1 MNPLNAFVQLRVA
14 VAFLGEKHAA
24 GWWESEFLCET
35 GIRYLAFAFPRTP
48 ILSAVQGATEAARRV
63 HDERIGKR
71 GAIHL
76 FRLPYE
82 AELMVFERL
91 RENEKMA
98 VAPVATVPE
107 GRDDALARLHDL
119 APAIENGQEG
129 AVFIGTGNPI
139 SDMTVVRRMA
149 ALYLG
154 AFESNRRVFPFFES
168 PP

>member
-1 MNPLNAFVQLRVA
+1 MNPLDAFVQLRVA
-14 VAFLGEKHAA
+14 VAFLGEKHAT

-35 GIRYLAFAFPRTP
+35 RIRYLAFAFPRTP

-91 RENEKMA
+91 RENEKQA
-98 VAPVATVPE
+98 VARVVAVPE

-119 APAIENGQEG
+119 APAPENGQEG
-129 AVFIGTGNPI
+129 AIFIGTENPI
-139 SDMTVVRRMA
+139 FDMTVIRRMA

-154 AFESNRRVFPFFES
+154 AFESDKRVFPFLEIS
-168 PP
+168 P